1 MKKTNTKV
9 TIDGK
14 SYKIDLERAK
24 KLKIISECNNIES
37 FKTGDLFRSEKGNCR
52 IIVVETGYFS
62 GMYNIMGID
71 GFRHYSD
78 FPPNGIS
85 EEKMLDFLNGSKGSK
100 YVFVMNLNDHLNDMI
115 EEICDEV

>member
-37 FKTGDLFRSEKGNCR
+37 FNTGDLFRSENGNCR
-52 IIVVETGYFS
+52 IIVVETGSLS
-62 GMYNIMGID
+62 GMYNIMGLH
-71 GFRHYSD
+71 GFNYYSD
-78 FPPNGIS
+78 FPSKGIS
-85 EEKMLDFLNGSKGSK
+85 KEEMLDFFNGIK
-100 YVFVMNLNDHLNDMI
+100 VFVTNLNDHLNDMI